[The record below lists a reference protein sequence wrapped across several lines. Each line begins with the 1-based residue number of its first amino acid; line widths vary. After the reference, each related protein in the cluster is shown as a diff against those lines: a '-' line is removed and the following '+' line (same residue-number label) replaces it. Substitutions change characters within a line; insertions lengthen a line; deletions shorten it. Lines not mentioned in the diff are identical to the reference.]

1 MIRMKGSAAKRKT
14 LIFSVLPPP
23 YKLFGGSPGGLG
35 TISVVFHCFKR
46 YSQCLSA
53 KVQKKSDYRKN
64 NPTF

>member
-1 MIRMKGSAAKRKT
+1 MIKMKGSATERKT

-23 YKLFGGSPGGLG
+23 YKLLDGSPGGLG
-35 TISVVFHCFKR
+35 TISVVFHCFKS
-46 YSQCLSA
+46 YSQSLTA